1 MNKLSALQ
9 LEDMDKLNDRLG
21 YLSDLIEQ
29 LYDMSCLDDMIT
41 GGCLDRDDDEML
53 LCNLSL
59 KSEIMDV
66 LENRKQTIKDLKSI
80 ITDSPKMSDVAQK
93 PAHHNSVDLT
103 KYYDKAK

>member
-1 MNKLSALQ
+1 MNKLSELQ
-9 LEDMDKLNDRLG
+9 LDNVDKLKAKIG

-41 GGCLDRDDDEML
+41 DGCLDRKDDEML

-66 LENRKQTIKDLKSI
+66 LENRKQRIKDLKAI
-80 ITDSPKMSDVAQK
+80 ITESPKMSDVAK
-93 PAHHNSVDLT
+93 KSAHHNSVGLT
-103 KYYDKAK
+103 KYYDKAN